1 MMVHTHIYLDKYFSL
16 FSTFPLIVF
25 YLISFYLCYFT
36 FIYLK
41 KKKNCLI
48 K

>member
-16 FSTFPLIVF
+16 FSTFSLIVF

-36 FIYLK
+36 FIYFK
-41 KKKNCLI
+41 KIYFSLI